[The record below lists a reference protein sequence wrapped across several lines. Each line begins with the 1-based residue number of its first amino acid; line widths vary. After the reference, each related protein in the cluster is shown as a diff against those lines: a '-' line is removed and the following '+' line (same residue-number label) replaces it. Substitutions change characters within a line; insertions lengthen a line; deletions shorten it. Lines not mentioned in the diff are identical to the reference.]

1 MNFRILSKFLGAL
14 LLLVSIA
21 MAACGLFAKLDVTE
35 GNEAA
40 ASALFLSAI
49 IVAALGGVMML
60 CGIGKIERVPRREGI
75 VVVGLGLASMRSCR
89 QPAILIG

>member
-1 MNFRILSKFLGAL
+1 
-14 LLLVSIA
+14 
-21 MAACGLFAKLDVTE
+21 
-35 GNEAA
+35 
-40 ASALFLSAI
+40 
-49 IVAALGGVMML
+49 MML

>member
-1 MNFRILSKFLGAL
+1 MNFRILAKFLGAL

-21 MAACGLFAKLDVTE
+21 MAACGLFAKLDVTD

-40 ASALFLSAI
+40 AKSLFLSAF

-60 CGIGKIERVPRREGI
+60 LGIGKIERVPRREGI
-75 VVVGLGLASMRSCR
+75 VVVGLGWLLCGVFESSLLAR
-89 QPAILIG
+89 